1 MAAVVFAVVAVVAA
15 VAAAAVVAVVAV
27 VAVTVGVDIQ
37 RKPRLHNRQ
46 QSAPSVVLHRTSLYG
61 ATLRY
66 VPLKQ

>member
-1 MAAVVFAVVAVVAA
+1 MAAAGFAVIAVVAA